1 LPKRRKEMTIIPHIT
16 MIDALTYKTNIF
28 SIVDNHRVT
37 NLQRSA
43 KSQYKLSHA
52 PRMITYIDKDMYCHE
67 GIPIFKPVM
76 SITSK

>member
-1 LPKRRKEMTIIPHIT
+1 